1 MDYLKNPEFITEK
14 DSLCTIQSSEE
25 LEPYNPSKIQV
36 TTFKFNNKTEQ
47 YELDKTYVSEK

>member
-14 DSLCTIQSSEE
+14 DGLWTIQSSEE

-36 TTFKFNNKTEQ
+36 TTFKFNTKTEQ
-47 YELDKTYVSEK
+47 YELDKTYVSEE